1 MTTDRR
7 GNLLVVD
14 NRGSAVVT
22 FSAGGRLLARFG
34 TRGTAQHQF
43 AGPHYVAVDSQD
55 RVVVTDFHNHSVK
68 VGHGAGQGEGSRRV
82 GVRLRGGHRSGY
94 EADCRTRGWDDWFW
108 LSYQ

>member
-34 TRGTAQHQF
+34 SRGTAQHQF

-68 VGHGAGQGEGSRRV
+68 VGHV
-82 GVRLRGGHRSGY
+82 VREGGHRSREGGHGLK
-94 EADCRTRGWDDWFW
+94 RVSRGRVEW
-108 LSYQ
+108 SCG